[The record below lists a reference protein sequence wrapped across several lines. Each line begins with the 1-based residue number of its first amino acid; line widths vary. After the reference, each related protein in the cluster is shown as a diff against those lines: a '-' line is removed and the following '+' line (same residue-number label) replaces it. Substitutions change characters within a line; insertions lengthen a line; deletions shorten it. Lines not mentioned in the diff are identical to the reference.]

1 MTVYSVPHPPE
12 KHYVEDWASMGT
24 MAQEIGR
31 ALRRARLARRMTLK
45 DLADASADRFR
56 PTSVAGYER
65 GERKISLVRFC
76 ELCRLLE
83 VPPERVLGE
92 ILRAVDG
99 RWEPG
104 IDLTKLE
111 GLATPESELIT
122 GFIRQVLSQ
131 RGEREVDTVV
141 LRAGDV
147 EVLATAAGRRPDE
160 LVDLVT
166 STRSGQDPDAQPD
179 EA

>member
-1 MTVYSVPHPPE
+1 MVP
-12 KHYVEDWASMGT
+12 
-24 MAQEIGR
+24 MALEIGR
-31 ALRRARLARRMTLK
+31 ALRRARLARGMTLK

-65 GERKISLVRFC
+65 GERKISLARFC
-76 ELCRLLE
+76 DLCRLLD

-92 ILRAVDG
+92 ILRAVEG
-99 RWEPG
+99 RWEPE

-111 GLATPESELIT
+111 GIRTPESDLIS

-131 RGEREVDTVV
+131 RGEREVETIV

-147 EVLATAAGRRPDE
+147 EVLASAAGRKPDE
-160 LVDLVT
+160 LIDLVSSARAT
-166 STRSGQDPDAQPD
+166 APDLDSDIQPD
-179 EA
+179 EAG

>member
-1 MTVYSVPHPPE
+1 VFLSPRDD
-12 KHYVEDWASMGT
+12 YVEDWANMGS

-76 ELCRLLE
+76 ELCRLLA

-92 ILRAVDG
+92 ILRAVEG
-99 RWEPG
+99 RLEPE

-111 GLATPESELIT
+111 GLATSESELIA

-131 RGEREVDTVV
+131 RGERGVETVV
-141 LRAGDV
+141 LRTGDV
-147 EVLATAAGRRPDE
+147 EVLASAAGRRPEE
-160 LVDLVT
+160 LIDLVN
-166 STRSGQDPDAQPD
+166 SARSGPDTDAQPD
-179 EA
+179 EAG